1 MLQLRVMDDPEH
13 EDPPPIPRDLYSEYE
28 ERPFQCCTRCGETL
42 SDFQGGYQVSKAYRR
57 GECVVEY
64 ALCEHC
70 RNAMMDEFSDDSKN
84 RLNDFHQQAVHHQGG
99 IDECSVCGVPRRT
112 DNVEDFVITGLCEG
126 THLIDSIMICGQCGD
141 QIQELLSAKT
151 KDTWR
156 RFMDDHFPGPPS
168 LDELPE
174 PIHFRN
180 SPTVPSNFGPSS
192 DPF

>member
-1 MLQLRVMDDPEH
+1 MLHLRVMDDAEK
-13 EDPPPIPRDLYSEYE
+13 DDLPPIPSDLFSEYE
-28 ERPFQCCTRCGETL
+28 ERPFQSCTRCGESL
-42 SDFQGGYQVSKAYRR
+42 SDFDGGYQVSKAYRN

-70 RNAMMDEFSDDSKN
+70 RTSMMDEFSDESKQ

-99 IDECSVCGVPRRT
+99 IDECSVCGVPRAGG
-112 DNVEDFVITGLCEG
+112 NVEDFVITGLCEG
-126 THLIDSIMICGQCGD
+126 LHLLDSIMICGICGE
-141 QIQELLSAKT
+141 QVQELLSKPT

-174 PIHFRN
+174 PLPERQF
-180 SPTVPSNFGPSS
+180 PQVPSGFSP
-192 DPF
+192 DLPF